1 MKKFLKRI
9 RKKLQKLFMGFTQD
23 DYRALK
29 KQVEESKK
37 REAGLQKQLQN
48 TVQKLDRLEKH
59 FWVYARE
66 VHEKHKRVSNRITY
80 LEKLLYGPE
89 MALNEEKRNPQI
101 IISLTSF
108 PQRAIY
114 VPIVVE
120 RMLMQTMKPDRIVL
134 WLSKEQFPNREGDLP
149 ETVLEL
155 QKYGVEIKWCDGDMK
170 AYKKILPAL
179 KEYPDDLIII
189 IDDDLI
195 YDLDFVER
203 LYKGH
208 LMHPDAIIASRVH
221 KIKLSKEDVMLPYEQ
236 WVKEADFDVY
246 EARDDW
252 FFTGGA
258 GTLFPPHIFSEEVFR
273 QEIIKEL
280 CPYADDI
287 WLNIQAATCHV
298 PIVNAACNR
307 YLTYID
313 GSQEI
318 RLVDINLTK
327 NDEQLKNLAVYY
339 KDQLKESIYNKISKE
354 IL

>member
-1 MKKFLKRI
+1 MKKILRKI
-9 RKKLQKLFMGFTQD
+9 RKKMQKMFMGFTRD
-23 DYRALK
+23 DYK
-29 KQVEESKK
+29 KLEKQMAESKQK
-37 REAGLQKQLQN
+37 EANLQKQLQT

-89 MALNEEKRNPQI
+89 MSLNEEKRDPQVI
-101 IISLTSF
+101 VSLTSF
-108 PQRAIY
+108 PQRVIY
-114 VPIVVE
+114 VPVVVE
-120 RMLMQTMKPDRIVL
+120 RMLMQTMKPDQIVL
-134 WLSKEQFPNREGDLP
+134 WLSKDQFPNREGDLP
-149 ETVLEL
+149 EEVLEL
-155 QKYGVEIKWCDGDMK
+155 QNYGMKIEWCDGDIK

-179 KEYPDDLIII
+179 KEYPEDLIII

-195 YDLDFVER
+195 YDLDFIEK

-208 LMHPDAIIASRVH
+208 LMYPEAIIASRVH
-221 KIKLSKEDVMLPYEQ
+221 KIKLNKEGEMLPYEQ
-236 WVKEADFDVY
+236 WGKEADFDIY
-246 EARDDW
+246 GIRDDW

-258 GTLFPPHIFSEEVFR
+258 GTLFPPHIFNEEIFH
-273 QEIIKEL
+273 QEVIQNL

-287 WLNIQAATCHV
+287 WLNIQAAACHV
-298 PIVNAACNR
+298 PIVNAASNR

-327 NDEQLKNLAVYY
+327 NDEQLRSLALYY
-339 KDQLKESIYNKISKE
+339 KEELKDSIYSKV
-354 IL
+354 